1 MVRPGL
7 LRRSQI
13 SGGVMIQNPER
24 FFVIDRSRIID
35 IGDQKSGQRA
45 II

>member
-13 SGGVMIQNPER
+13 SGGVMNPER